1 MFFLAIVGVLFVK
14 TVGEETS
21 ENIPPYI
28 KQCKEGD
35 PNIIRCL
42 IDAVHHL
49 SPYLASGIPEIEL
62 PPVEPFRMEE
72 LSLSLTTG
80 PNGYKVTLSDID
92 IFGASN
98 FTINKLKMSEN
109 GKPFE
114 AEIYMP
120 ELRINSKYSSSGVLI
135 ILPASGKGSFHGR
148 FGSVTA
154 TVRGKTSTHI
164 RKEKKYL
171 HVDTLSFDMKVKT
184 INMGVKNVYKN
195 SRILVEAMNLFLR
208 ENGQEVLH
216 VMTPQLRNK
225 LSSLFMNI
233 SNQLLTHV
241 PQDVFYV
248 PKHSNVTSTV

>member
-1 MFFLAIVGVLFVK
+1 MLVLLAVSALFLKI
-14 TVGEETS
+14 VGEETK
-21 ENIPPYI
+21 EVVPPYI

-35 PNIIRCL
+35 PYIVKCL

-49 SPYLASGIPEIEL
+49 SPYLAAGIPEIEL
-62 PPVEPFRMEE
+62 PSVEPFRMEE

-98 FTINKLKMSEN
+98 FTVNKLKMSEN

-120 ELRINSKYSSSGVLI
+120 ELRINSKYSSSGILI
-135 ILPASGKGSFHGR
+135 ILPASGRGSFHGR

-154 TVRGKTSTHI
+154 MVKGKTSTNV
-164 RKEKKYL
+164 KEGKKYL
-171 HVDTLSFDMKVKT
+171 NVDSLNFDMKVQT
-184 INMGVKNVYKN
+184 INMGVKNVYRN

-208 ENGQEVLH
+208 EK
-216 VMTPQLRNK
+216 MDRKSYT
-225 LSSLFMNI
+225 
-233 SNQLLTHV
+233 
-241 PQDVFYV
+241 
-248 PKHSNVTSTV
+248 